1 MSAEEIS
8 GIVTALGNILD
19 VLRDADPA
27 DKAKIYAGVGLRLT
41 YQPGRNNV
49 IAEAAP
55 PAIMYEGSCPRGD
68 LNPHALTGTSTSS

>member
-1 MSAEEIS
+1 
-8 GIVTALGNILD
+8 

-27 DKAKIYAGVGLRLT
+27 DNAKIYSGIGLKLT
-41 YQPGRNNV
+41 YQAARNAV

-68 LNPHALTGTSTSS
+68 LNTCNGFPCAL